1 MMNLRQYLQKLIK
14 DEAKAIVDQLLESKS
29 LLIAFLLC
37 LAGIIIYLQPFPD
50 RHIYIGTSY
59 PGSAWHRVGE
69 VTAKYLDEHGLDSAV
84 VATDGAVDNV
94 NRLVDPESRV
104 NAAMTYGIALNDE
117 QRKAIVSLG
126 SIGYEPIWVF
136 YRSSKVRLSDLHDLA
151 KYRVGLGPTDSG
163 SYAIAKKLM
172 AAYNV
177 TVEGNTNFIPDI
189 FPNTEKKFLEG
200 DVDVLLIV
208 TSAGD
213 PLVQRL
219 IRKPDIALYSFDNA
233 NAFGKKYNSFEAV
246 TLPAGSMEIYPRLP
260 QKDISLVATTTRV
273 VVKKDMHPD
282 LQLALLMTIR
292 EVNRN
297 SKHLF
302 FAKRD
307 QFPAYVD
314 PLLPISPVA
323 AKFYDYGPP
332 QMMRYLPFWI
342 AGFIDR
348 AWVLLLTLVAVFYPL
363 SKLNLHV
370 RKLRFTV
377 HERPFYEELLE
388 IDEMLSSR
396 KLTEAEK
403 EEVWKRLSAINVH
416 AIKHGVP
423 VGEEAQYFDL
433 VNAIYLLRRKLEIN

>member
-1 MMNLRQYLQKLIK
+1 MMNLRQYLQKLIR
-14 DEAKAIVDQLLESKS
+14 DEAKAIVDQLLESKL

-37 LAGIIIYLQPFPD
+37 LVGIIVYLQPFPD
-50 RHIYIGTSY
+50 RHIYIATADPS
-59 PGSAWHRVGE
+59 SAWHRVGE
-69 VTAKYLDEHGLDSAV
+69 MTSRYLNEHGLDSAV

-94 NRLVDPESRV
+94 NRLVDPDSQV
-104 NAAMTYGIALNDE
+104 NAAMTYGIALDDE
-117 QRKAIVSLG
+117 QRKSIVSLG
-126 SIGYEPIWVF
+126 SVGYEPIWLF
-136 YRSSKVRLSDLHDLA
+136 YRSNKVRLTDLHDLA
-151 KYRVGLGPTDSG
+151 QYRVGLGPTDSG

-177 TVEGNTNFIPDI
+177 TVAGNANFIPDA
-189 FPNTEKKFLEG
+189 FPLTEKKFLDGEL
-200 DVDVLLIV
+200 DALLIV

-213 PLVQRL
+213 PQIQRL
-219 IRKPDIALYSFDNA
+219 IRTPGVVLYSFDNA

-246 TLPAGSMEIYPRLP
+246 TLPAGSIDIYPRLP
-260 QKDISLVATTTRV
+260 QKDISLVATTTSV

-314 PLLPISPVA
+314 PLVPISPVA

-363 SKLNLHV
+363 SKLNLHI

-388 IDEMLSSR
+388 IDDMLSSR

-403 EEVWKRLSAINVH
+403 AEVWKRLSAINAH
-416 AIKHGVP
+416 AVRHGVP